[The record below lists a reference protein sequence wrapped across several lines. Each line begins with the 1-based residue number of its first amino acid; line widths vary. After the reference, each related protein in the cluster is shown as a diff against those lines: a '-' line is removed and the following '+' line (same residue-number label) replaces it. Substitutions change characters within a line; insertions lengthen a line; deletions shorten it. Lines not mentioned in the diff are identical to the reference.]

1 MDDSIQRKIELQ
13 SPDDLRYLITNVR
26 KAATDSINAAFPPVL
41 DPDGNPI
48 PQEEDELR
56 NEIDKLVNDYITN
69 LFTLSL
75 PSLSINGS
83 LSPPPSPKTLF
94 SHSSSSSS
102 ATDFPTEAYE
112 PFDPRKRD
120 KIESL
125 VSQEEDLLRSIAQ
138 LKRRVPA
145 ATASSFIAATNSQ
158 LLSDEEALKV
168 VVERAKEEGLDSGKR
183 ALEGMGELDRQGDV
197 EGAYARAVETLGRLK
212 QDMPAVVAKME
223 RARVAGGYV
232 VQKKQTKK

>member
-41 DPDGNPI
+41 DDEGNPI

-56 NEIDKLVNDYITN
+56 NEIDKLVNDYITR

-83 LSPPPSPKTLF
+83 LSAPPSPKTLF
-94 SHSSSSSS
+94 SSDPQDHHNPQ
-102 ATDFPTEAYE
+102 TDHYE

-120 KIESL
+120 RIESL

-145 ATASSFIAATNSQ
+145 ATASAYMTATNAQ
-158 LLSDEEALKV
+158 IATDEEMISAVLQ
-168 VVERAKEEGLDSGKR
+168 RAREEGLESGKK
-183 ALEGMGELDRQGDV
+183 ALEGMGELDRQEVV
-197 EGAYARAVETLGRLK
+197 EGTYIKAVETLGRLK
-212 QDMPAVVAKME
+212 RDMPAVVAKME

-232 VQKKQTKK
+232 VGKQNK

>member
-41 DPDGNPI
+41 DDEGNPI

-56 NEIDKLVNDYITN
+56 NEIDKLVNDVLHN
-69 LFTLSL
+69 PPLHPL
-75 PSLSINGS
+75 PPLPLNKRLPLG
-83 LSPPPSPKTLF
+83 PPLPKTLF
-94 SHSSSSSS
+94 SPDPQDHHNPQ
-102 ATDFPTEAYE
+102 TDHYE

-120 KIESL
+120 RIESL

-145 ATASSFIAATNSQ
+145 ATASAYMTATNAQ
-158 LLSDEEALKV
+158 IATDEEMLSAVLQ
-168 VVERAKEEGLDSGKR
+168 RAKEEGLESGKK
-183 ALEGMGELDRQGDV
+183 ALEGMGELDRQEVV
-197 EGAYARAVETLGRLK
+197 EGTYTKAVETLGRLK
-212 QDMPAVVAKME
+212 RDMPAVVAKME

-232 VQKKQTKK
+232 VGKQNK

>member
-41 DPDGNPI
+41 DDEGNPI
-48 PQEEDELR
+48 PKR
-56 NEIDKLVNDYITN
+56 KTN
-69 LFTLSL
+69 HHN
-75 PSLSINGS
+75 PQ
-83 LSPPPSPKTLF
+83 
-94 SHSSSSSS
+94 
-102 ATDFPTEAYE
+102 TDHYE

-120 KIESL
+120 RIESL

-145 ATASSFIAATNSQ
+145 ATASAYMTATNSQ
-158 LLSDEEALKV
+158 IATDEEMLSAVLQ
-168 VVERAKEEGLDSGKR
+168 RAREEGLESGKK
-183 ALEGMGELDRQGDV
+183 ALEGMGELDRQEVV
-197 EGAYARAVETLGRLK
+197 EGTYTKAVETLGRLK
-212 QDMPAVVAKME
+212 RDMPAVVAKME

-232 VQKKQTKK
+232 VGKQNK

>member
-41 DPDGNPI
+41 DDEGNPI

-56 NEIDKLVNDYITN
+56 NEIDKLVNDYITR

-83 LSPPPSPKTLF
+83 LSAPPSPKTLF
-94 SHSSSSSS
+94 SSDPQDHHNPQ
-102 ATDFPTEAYE
+102 TDHYE

-120 KIESL
+120 RIESL

-145 ATASSFIAATNSQ
+145 ATASAYMTATNAQ
-158 LLSDEEALKV
+158 IATDEEMLSAVLQ
-168 VVERAKEEGLDSGKR
+168 RAREEGLESGKK
-183 ALEGMGELDRQGDV
+183 ALEGMGELDRQEVV
-197 EGAYARAVETLGRLK
+197 EGTYTKAVETLGRLK
-212 QDMPAVVAKME
+212 RDMPAVVAKME
-223 RARVAGGYV
+223 RAGVAGGYV
-232 VQKKQTKK
+232 VGKQNK

>member
-41 DPDGNPI
+41 DEEGNPI

-56 NEIDKLVNDYITN
+56 NQIDKLVNDYITKT
-69 LFTLSL
+69 FTLAL

-83 LSPPPSPKTLF
+83 LSPPPSPTTLF
-94 SHSSSSSS
+94 SHPSHLSPSSGPE
-102 ATDFPTEAYE
+102 TQYE

-138 LKRRVPA
+138 LKRKVPSS
-145 ATASSFIAATNSQ
+145 TASSYITATNAQLASDEQ
-158 LLSDEEALKV
+158 LLSTVITHTK
-168 VVERAKEEGLDSGKR
+168 KEGLDRGRK
-183 ALEGMGELDRQGDV
+183 ALEGMGELDRQESV
-197 EGAYARAVETLGRLK
+197 ENSYARAVDTLAKLK
-212 QDMPAVVAKME
+212 SELPTVVAKME
-223 RARVAGGYV
+223 RARVAGEYV
-232 VQKKQTKK
+232 VGKQHKKK

>member
-41 DPDGNPI
+41 DDEGNPI

-56 NEIDKLVNDYITN
+56 NEIDKLVNDYITR

-83 LSPPPSPKTLF
+83 LSAPPSPKTLF
-94 SHSSSSSS
+94 SSDPQDHHNPQ
-102 ATDFPTEAYE
+102 TDHYE

-120 KIESL
+120 RIESL

-145 ATASSFIAATNSQ
+145 ATASAYMTATNAQ
-158 LLSDEEALKV
+158 IATDEEMLSAVLQ
-168 VVERAKEEGLDSGKR
+168 RAREEGLESGKK
-183 ALEGMGELDRQGDV
+183 ALEGMGELDRQEVV
-197 EGAYARAVETLGRLK
+197 EGTYTKAVETLGRLK
-212 QDMPAVVAKME
+212 RDMPAVVAKME
-223 RARVAGGYV
+223 RARVVGGYV
-232 VQKKQTKK
+232 VGKQNK

>member
-26 KAATDSINAAFPPVL
+26 KAATDSINAAFPP
-41 DPDGNPI
+41 
-48 PQEEDELR
+48 
-56 NEIDKLVNDYITN
+56 YITR

-83 LSPPPSPKTLF
+83 LSAPPSPKTLF
-94 SHSSSSSS
+94 SSDPQDHHNPQ
-102 ATDFPTEAYE
+102 TDHYE

-120 KIESL
+120 RIESL

-145 ATASSFIAATNSQ
+145 ATASAYMTATNAQ
-158 LLSDEEALKV
+158 IATDEEMLSAVLQ
-168 VVERAKEEGLDSGKR
+168 RAREEGLESGKK
-183 ALEGMGELDRQGDV
+183 ALEGMGELDRQEVV
-197 EGAYARAVETLGRLK
+197 EGTYTKAVETLGRLK
-212 QDMPAVVAKME
+212 RDMPAVVAKME
-223 RARVAGGYV
+223 RARVVGGYV
-232 VQKKQTKK
+232 VGKQNK

>member
-41 DPDGNPI
+41 DDEGNPI

-56 NEIDKLVNDYITN
+56 NEIDKLVNDYITR

-83 LSPPPSPKTLF
+83 LSAPPSPKTLF
-94 SHSSSSSS
+94 SSDPQDHHNPQ
-102 ATDFPTEAYE
+102 TDHYE

-120 KIESL
+120 RIESL

-145 ATASSFIAATNSQ
+145 ATASAYMTATNSQ
-158 LLSDEEALKV
+158 IATDEEMLSAVLQ
-168 VVERAKEEGLDSGKR
+168 RAREEGSESGKK
-183 ALEGMGELDRQGDV
+183 ALEGMGELDRQEVV
-197 EGAYARAVETLGRLK
+197 EGTYTKAVETLGRLK
-212 QDMPAVVAKME
+212 RDMPAVVAKME

-232 VQKKQTKK
+232 VGKQNK

>member
-26 KAATDSINAAFPPVL
+26 EAATDSINAAFPPVL
-41 DPDGNPI
+41 DDDGNPI

-56 NEIDKLVNDYITN
+56 NQIDKLVNDYITKT
-69 LFTLSL
+69 FTLAL

-83 LSPPPSPKTLF
+83 LSPPPSPTTLF
-94 SHSSSSSS
+94 SSSHFPSS
-102 ATDFPTEAYE
+102 AHPEEHYE
-112 PFDPRKRD
+112 PFDPRKRN

-145 ATASSFIAATNSQ
+145 ATASAFINDTNSQ
-158 LLSDEEALKV
+158 LSSDEAMLQV
-168 VVERAKEEGLDSGKR
+168 VIERAREEGLDSGRK
-183 ALEGMGELDRQGDV
+183 ALEGMGGLDRQEDV
-197 EGAYARAVETLGRLK
+197 EQSYTRAVDTLGRLK
-212 QDMPAVVAKME
+212 SDMPAVVAKME
-223 RARVAGGYV
+223 RARVAGEYV
-232 VQKKQTKK
+232 VSKQTRK